1 MPARIRECQAEQSIM
16 RGFGKGA
23 ELAAIGKE
31 IVQREHRHPGFTT
44 M

>member
-1 MPARIRECQAEQSIM
+1 M
-16 RGFGKGA
+16 RGFGKGT

-31 IVQREHRHPGFTT
+31 IVQRQHRNAGASA